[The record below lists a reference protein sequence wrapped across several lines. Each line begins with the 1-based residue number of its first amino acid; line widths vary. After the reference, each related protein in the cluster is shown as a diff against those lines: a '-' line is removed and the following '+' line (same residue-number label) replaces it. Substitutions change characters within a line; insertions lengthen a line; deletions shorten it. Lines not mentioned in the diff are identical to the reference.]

1 MDVQPCLLDRLTD
14 DGSTA
19 ESQRGFSEARYRDAV
34 LRDLEWL
41 FGASAHLAEEGLDKF
56 PEAHKSVINFGVR
69 HLFGLMSPKLTEL
82 KRSLSEALCVFEP
95 RINPRTLQ
103 VSTKAKGNYIV
114 LDIRAEIWTGGA
126 PQQLHFRTKL
136 DLEGGAS

>member
-41 FGASAHLAEEGLDKF
+41 FGASAHLPDEGLDKF
-56 PEAHKSVINFGVR
+56 PEAYKSVINYGIR
-69 HLFGLMSPKLTEL
+69 HLFGVTSPKLTDL
-82 KRSLSEALCVFEP
+82 KRALAEALIVFEP
-95 RINPRTLQ
+95 RINEKTLQ
-103 VSTKAKGNYIV
+103 VSTKMKGNIIL
-114 LDIRAEIWTGGA
+114 LDVRAEIWSGSV

-136 DLEGGAS
+136 DLEGGGS